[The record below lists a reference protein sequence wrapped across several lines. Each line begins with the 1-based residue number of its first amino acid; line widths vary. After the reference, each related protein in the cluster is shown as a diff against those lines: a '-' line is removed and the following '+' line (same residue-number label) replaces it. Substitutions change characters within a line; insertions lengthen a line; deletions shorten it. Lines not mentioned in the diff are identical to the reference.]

1 MKLLSKVTLLGSAVL
16 MLAVLPARAQQTDAE
31 PAGITWG
38 DYITHQSVEFGY
50 RDSLI
55 NGNLN
60 NYQTFENLGSGVR
73 LFDYTL
79 EMRSL
84 DHNGLLFDNLS
95 FSNFGYGGD
104 PNNVTRLRIEKNK
117 WYDFRGV
124 FRRDEN
130 FWNYN
135 LLANPLNPASSNP
148 AVPIVNSPHALD
160 LVRRMQDYDL
170 TLLPQSRLRF
180 RLGYSRNVNEGPGF
194 TTLDGGTEPVLAEN
208 FKFTTNAYRAGVD
221 FRFLPKTTISFD
233 ELLTYFKQDSGVTDQ
248 NFPFVLSNGTPADL
262 GIVFNTVGKTPC
274 QMPILSPT
282 TPPTANPNCNGFLA
296 YSRVGSPRGFFPT
309 ERVAFQSN
317 YFKNLAMSG
326 SLGYSRDDSS
336 VPNFNEFM
344 NSWTSRSGSR
354 GGTVGGPSD
363 AKRLSINVDWAGDY
377 RVTDKFHIVDEFRWD
392 KWSNPGVW
400 DTAETS
406 FFPTLP
412 TSPGQV
418 GLLLP
423 IAQVNPATFSTVC
436 PAPFTAVAC
445 PQHMPTSGADITN
458 ELVSQFLGQNL
469 KTNTFELEYQLT
481 TRVNARVGY
490 LYTDRSISDFSAT
503 VDTGETYFPG
513 GPGGNAGNFF
523 LAARGDCAGGPGV
536 NGCVLNSDGSITE
549 GSLARP
555 LPESGNDSS
564 RNYYHI
570 HEYAFLAGLTLR
582 PMDKLRVSADF
593 LLGSNDNSFTR
604 ISPRQVQTYKI
615 HATYTPVRW
624 ASIDGAVD
632 IHENRDNVATINNLE
647 HGRTYSFVTT
657 LSPSPRLWL
666 DLGYHYT
673 NIFSQT
679 EICFADPGSPVF
691 TAPCPVAGAT
701 GPLGALSFY
710 KSTDHFAF
718 ADVMW
723 KPFKRVTTTLGYA
736 GSIVRGNTLF
746 LNLLQPTGPLDFNY
760 LKPYASVAFNIYKGF
775 TYKTAWSYYGYNDH
789 GVANPVGLATLPL
802 QDFNGSNVT
811 FSFRY
816 AY

>member
-60 NYQTFENLGSGVR
+60 SYQTFENLGSGVR

-582 PMDKLRVSADF
+582 PMDKLRVSAAPTT
-593 LLGSNDNSFTR
+593 TR
-604 ISPRQVQTYKI
+604 LPASAPARCRPIRSMRPILPCAGPVLTAPSTSTKTATTSPPSTISSTAAPTALSPPSPRARACGSISDTITRTSSPRPKSVLPI
-615 HATYTPVRW
+615 PARPSLPRRAPSRVPPVLW
-624 ASIDGAVD
+624 V
-632 IHENRDNVATINNLE
+632 
-647 HGRTYSFVTT
+647 
-657 LSPSPRLWL
+657 LSPSTSPPTTSLSP
-666 DLGYHYT
+666 T
-673 NIFSQT
+673 S
-679 EICFADPGSPVF
+679 CGSP
-691 TAPCPVAGAT
+691 
-701 GPLGALSFY
+701 LSA
-710 KSTDHFAF
+710 SPRPSDMPEASS
-718 ADVMW
+718 A
-723 KPFKRVTTTLGYA
+723 A
-736 GSIVRGNTLF
+736 TLF
-746 LNLLQPTGPLDFNY
+746 SSISSSPL
-760 LKPYASVAFNIYKGF
+760 ARSI
-775 TYKTAWSYYGYNDH
+775 SII
-789 GVANPVGLATLPL
+789 
-802 QDFNGSNVT
+802 
-811 FSFRY
+811 
-816 AY
+816 